1 MNMLNNELNLTTR
14 LKCQHESLIL
24 SVEKELLCFLNL
36 NAESIIRCCEISE
49 MPELGYSPRS
59 AQAFGQALRRREL
72 LERPKAEYFDKH

>member
-1 MNMLNNELNLTTR
+1 MNMLNNELNLTMR
-14 LKCQHESLIL
+14 LKCQITDIKI
-24 SVEKELLCFLNL
+24 VENELLCFLDL